1 MSASPL
7 CTPLADF
14 LTASLGEQY
23 GRIGELIR
31 DELGIFTLKQAQTS
45 LDDNDLVEVSR
56 SSALSLP
63 VCVCVCVCVC
73 VRARVCPGSGP
84 L

>member
-1 MSASPL
+1 MSASSL

-45 LDDNDLVEVSR
+45 LDDSDLVEVRERQLRSR
-56 SSALSLP
+56 A
-63 VCVCVCVCVC
+63 CVC
-73 VRARVCPGSGP
+73 VRA
-84 L
+84 